1 MKSLLIY
8 CTHGTY
14 GRDDDSFGALLA
26 ANAALA
32 KGMNTT
38 LLLVEDGVAMIKKRQ
53 NPGKINLPNN
63 LNEINDFIE
72 LGGQLVAI
80 KESLDERGI
89 SENEIVDGVKIMLLN
104 EVIGIIEQHSLS
116 LTF

>member
-14 GRDDDSFGALLA
+14 GRDDDAFGALLA

-32 KGMNTT
+32 KGMSTT
-38 LLLVEDGVAMIKKRQ
+38 LVLVEDGVCLAKKGQ
-53 NPGKINLPNN
+53 NPGKIGLPNN
-63 LNEINDFIE
+63 LAEINDFME
-72 LGGQLVAI
+72 LGGRLIALQGALEDRGMLKDELV
-80 KESLDERGI
+80 E
-89 SENEIVDGVKIMLLN
+89 GV
-104 EVIGIIEQHSLS
+104 EVIPIEDAIGIIEQHSLS